1 MARSKPSAR
10 FARLAPWASTAGCV
24 GLVMLL
30 AIAPSTALAQ
40 EEPEAELS
48 RRGAYVGGSIA
59 GMVPL
64 FDADTPGLNSEQ
76 DGSFGWNFRVGYRAM
91 RLLAVEFQYEE
102 VDGFSTSGAL
112 QDGVAKARILTANM
126 RLIAPLP
133 DFPGH
138 PYLLAGLGAGQYWV
152 NNEIGGIS
160 PLRGKQWELA
170 GRFGAGLD
178 YYVTPHI
185 VVNLETTAI
194 VSENK
199 IFIERVPFV
208 SISGGLQYRF

>member
-1 MARSKPSAR
+1 MARSTARRARSA
-10 FARLAPWASTAGCV
+10 AWALAV
-24 GLVMLL
+24 GYGVLL
-30 AIAPSTALAQ
+30 FWLALTPSTALAQ
-40 EEPEAELS
+40 DDPDDLS
-48 RRGAYVGGSIA
+48 RSGVYIGGSIA

-64 FDADTPGLNSEQ
+64 FDADSRGLNSEQ
-76 DGSFGWNFRVGYRAM
+76 DGSFGWNFRVGYRAL
-91 RLLAVEFQYEE
+91 RFLAAEFQYEE

-112 QDGVAKARILTANM
+112 QDGVANARILTANL

-133 DFPGH
+133 DFDGH
-138 PYLLAGLGAGQYWV
+138 PYLLAGVGAGQYWV
-152 NNEIGGIS
+152 NNQIDGIS
-160 PLRGKQWELA
+160 PLRGQQWEVA
-170 GRFGAGLD
+170 GRFGAGVD